1 MRRLIKKSIH
11 DVPNRDSAF
20 IYINDKFYEDVT
32 HATCLYQFLTDEG
45 KDIDMYSFQTRP
57 SISTFE
63 ELSEEY
69 GTVILGHLVK
79 AEDGVFIIY
88 GYIKGKYCEYSDI
101 PKNELKTIQEHYGME
116 TYDDLAVDEL
126 VKNNSNTEE
135 NITKFEDKM
144 DEVSED
150 IQAKTEQLLL
160 DNDFSKNCDYF
171 INSNNNVLVQRV
183 GSNEYLVC
191 KF

>member
-1 MRRLIKKSIH
+1 
-11 DVPNRDSAF
+11 
-20 IYINDKFYEDVT
+20 
-32 HATCLYQFLTDEG
+32 
-45 KDIDMYSFQTRP
+45 MYSFQTRP

-88 GYIKGKYCEYSDI
+88 GYIKGKYCKYSDI

-135 NITKFEDKM
+135 NIKKFEDKM